1 MIPVI
6 QYLWKQLNG
15 PQIKAICEAINQFIR
30 SQVDDLLDYFNN
42 LNVDTATDSHLTTI
56 GSLIGLSRPKLTD
69 AKIKYFLFTDGV
81 EHNSSKG
88 FSDGPGSESEGTRGG
103 KLVDLNEILAGNSTV
118 LLPAAYY
125 RPLLNTIIE
134 SDGDYGSIVLLD
146 DIYSTFYK
154 IYKPTSELD
163 YRFEWNL
170 QATETRG
177 VGDIDVYVGN
187 TETWGD
193 ENIIM
198 VDAALDALVQ
208 RGYGPD
214 TVVYNNYS

>member
-30 SQVDDLLDYFNN
+30 SQVGGLLDYFNN
-42 LNVDTATDSHLTTI
+42 LNVDTATDSHLTII
-56 GSLIGLSRPKLTD
+56 GSLIGLSRPKLTN
-69 AKIKYFLFTDGV
+69 ARIKYVLFTDGV

-103 KLVDLNEILAGNSTV
+103 KLVDLNEILAGNATTI
-118 LLPAAYY
+118 LPAAYY

-134 SDGDYGSIVLLD
+134 SDGKYGSIVLLD

-154 IYKPTSELD
+154 LY
-163 YRFEWNL
+163 
-170 QATETRG
+170 
-177 VGDIDVYVGN
+177 
-187 TETWGD
+187 
-193 ENIIM
+193 
-198 VDAALDALVQ
+198 
-208 RGYGPD
+208 
-214 TVVYNNYS
+214 